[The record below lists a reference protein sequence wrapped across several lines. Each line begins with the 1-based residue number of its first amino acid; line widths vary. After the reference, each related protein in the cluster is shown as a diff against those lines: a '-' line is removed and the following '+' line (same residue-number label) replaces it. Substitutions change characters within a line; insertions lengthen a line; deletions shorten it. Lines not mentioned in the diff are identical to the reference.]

1 MCPQFTQLF
10 AVDYDDENHDNDA
23 DRDHHGG
30 HDDDDKD
37 DNEWK

>member
-10 AVDYDDENHDNDA
+10 AVDYDGENDV

-30 HDDDDKD
+30 HDDDDDDED